1 MTITRGQ
8 VAEKIKQYLRHQIS
22 LEELVDWAEDAM
34 QHAEFEEGYEG
45 EITEVVAR
53 LGVSDV
59 KNFGLL
65 WEDCESLLN
74 SLGYKVH
81 LDITPYSS

>member
-34 QHAEFEEGYEG
+34 QHAEFEEGYAD

-74 SLGYKVH
+74 SLGYEIH
-81 LDITPYSS
+81 LDIIPHFP